1 MPQYIHQF
9 ITHVLNM
16 ATLPVWIEIYEYV
29 IQDIMI
35 ESVKRWRIESN
46 LTVSSIVGD
55 SEKGTIADVFQL

>member
-1 MPQYIHQF
+1 
-9 ITHVLNM
+9 M

-46 LTVSSIVGD
+46 LRVSSIVGD
-55 SEKGTIADVFQL
+55 SEKGTFDDVFQL